1 MNLQDHT
8 NHPSKGPKVSGS
20 PDIQALIHG
29 INTAHEK
36 GALFFLAVQLAPS
49 LEGHFKKNGP
59 PTDVELEALIM
70 QVAKTMMSR

>member
-1 MNLQDHT
+1 MNIQNHT
-8 NHPSKGPKVSGS
+8 NPTPKGPKVSGS
-20 PDIQALIHG
+20 PDIQALIRG
-29 INTAHEK
+29 INIAHEK

-59 PTDVELEALIM
+59 PTEVELEALIM